1 MPVIDIVTKDSRKDV
16 MSFVTK
22 PISRYVAE
30 SMASWTPGF
39 KVPAEPYYEAC
50 SITLTDKDNSVLI
63 DCADADVKVRGNRTT
78 AYDKK
83 PLRIKF
89 SEKQNMLGLNDGN
102 EFKNWLLLAEYKD
115 FSMLRNKTAFQ
126 LADEL
131 LGKDGYY
138 TAHSEFVEVR
148 INGEYR
154 GVYLLTEQQQIG
166 KGRIDINEPEKDY
179 TGSDIGYLLEYD
191 GYYNNEEPLYSFRV
205 NYHHNAPLTPY
216 DGKCGSGKT
225 ALPFSNG
232 KNDVGFTI
240 KNDIYS
246 KEQHDT
252 IAKYLNN
259 VYDIMYEAA

>member
-1 MPVIDIVTKDSRKDV
+1 

-102 EFKNWLLLAEYKD
+102 EFKNRLLLAEYKD

-138 TAHSEFVEVR
+138 TADSEFVEVR

-216 DGKCGSGKT
+216 DGKGGSGKT

-246 KEQHDT
+246 KEQHEDYWNT
-252 IAKYLNN
+252 NS
-259 VYDIMYEAA
+259 DD